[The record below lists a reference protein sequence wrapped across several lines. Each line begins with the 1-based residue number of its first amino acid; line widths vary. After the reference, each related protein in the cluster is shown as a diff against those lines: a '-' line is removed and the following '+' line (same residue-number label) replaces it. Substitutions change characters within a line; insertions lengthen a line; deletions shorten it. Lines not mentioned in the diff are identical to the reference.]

1 MSPHTDILKTLNNP
15 DDDVDVAISFE
26 NVTKS
31 WGENHVLRSLDFEVK
46 PGEKVSIIGPSGSG
60 KTTILRVLMTLETPD
75 VGLVTVGGDVLWN
88 VRKGDKPRETKQTIE
103 TRKKIGMVFQQFNL
117 FPHMTV
123 LENVIEAPIHVRG
136 MKKPEAVE
144 RATELL
150 ELVGL
155 QNHMGHIP
163 PQLSGGQQQ
172 RAAIARAL
180 AMQPEVMLLD
190 EPTSALDPEL
200 IGEVQNVIRRL
211 ATTTNMTMLMVTH
224 EMRFAREISDRV
236 VMFDKGQV
244 VEQGPPS
251 QIFEN
256 PESERTR
263 QFLDAVIGH

>member
-1 MSPHTDILKTLNNP
+1 MSPHTDILRTLNNP
-15 DDDVDVAISFE
+15 DDDIDVAISFE
-26 NVTKS
+26 NVSKA
-31 WGENHVLRSLDFEVK
+31 WGDNHVLRGLDFEVS

-60 KTTILRVLMTLETPD
+60 KTTILRILMTLETPD
-75 VGLVTVGGDVLWN
+75 VGLVTVGGDVLWD
-88 VRKGDKPRETKQTIE
+88 VRKGERAKETKQTE
-103 TRKKIGMVFQQFNL
+103 RTRRKIGMVFQQFNL

-136 MKKPEAVE
+136 DSKADAVA

-155 QNHMGHIP
+155 QNHMKHIP

-172 RAAIARAL
+172 RVAIARAL
-180 AMQPEVMLLD
+180 AMQPEVMLFD

-236 VMFDKGQV
+236 VMFDQGQV
-244 VEQGPPS
+244 VEQGPPE
-251 QIFEN
+251 QIFGAPRED
-256 PESERTR
+256 RTR
-263 QFLDAVIGH
+263 RFLEAVTGH

>member
-1 MSPHTDILKTLNNP
+1 MHTLNNP
-15 DDDVDVAISFE
+15 DDDLDVAISFE
-26 NVTKS
+26 NVSKT
-31 WGENHVLRSLDFEVK
+31 WGENRVLRGLDFDVK

-60 KTTILRVLMTLETPD
+60 KTTILRILMTLETPD
-75 VGLVTVGGDVLWN
+75 VGLVTVGGDVLWD
-88 VRKGDKPRETKQTIE
+88 VRKGDRARETKQTAR
-103 TRKKIGMVFQQFNL
+103 TRRKIGMVFQQFNL

-123 LENVIEAPIHVRG
+123 LENVIEAPIQVRG
-136 MKKPEAVE
+136 MSKADAVA

-155 QNHMGHIP
+155 KDHMKHIP

-172 RAAIARAL
+172 RVAIARAL
-180 AMQPEVMLLD
+180 AMQPEVMLFD

-236 VMFDKGQV
+236 VMFDQGQV
-244 VEQGPPS
+244 VEQGPPDQLFGS
-251 QIFEN
+251 PRE
-256 PESERTR
+256 ERTR
-263 QFLDAVIGH
+263 RFLEAVTGH